1 MGKFYIYRIGNK
13 MDKVN
18 YKKMN
23 CAECLEGAGLDFAF
37 TMAYQPIFDIQRKI
51 VFANEA
57 LVRGVN
63 NESAFSI
70 LSKINDENRYRF
82 DQACRVRA
90 IELAARLK
98 MDSFLNINFLP
109 NAIYNPETCIR
120 TTLEAFNFSKD
131 KLIFEVTEGEKVQ
144 DHAHLLEIIK
154 EYKRQGIKTAID
166 DFGAGYSGLNLL
178 AEFQPDYIKIDMA
191 LVRGIDKDR
200 IRKSIIQGILYV
212 CREIQIQV
220 IAEGIETEDEFKTLR
235 DFGINLLQGYFFCKP
250 VFEGLGSYNFN
261 S

>member
-1 MGKFYIYRIGNK
+1 MNQ
-13 MDKVN
+13 KVN

-23 CAECLEGAGLDFAF
+23 CSECLDGAGLDFAF
-37 TMAYQPIFDIQRKI
+37 TMAYQPIFDIQNKT
-51 VFANEA
+51 VFAQEA

-63 NESAFSI
+63 NESAYSI
-70 LSKINDENRYRF
+70 LSKVNDENRYRF

-98 MDSFLNINFLP
+98 IDTFLSINFLP

-120 TTLEAFNFSKD
+120 TTMEASEKFNFHKD
-131 KLIFEVTEGEKVQ
+131 RIIFEVTEGEKVE
-144 DHAHLLEIIK
+144 DHAHLLSIIK

-200 IRKSIIQGILYV
+200 VRRSIIQGILYV
-212 CREIQIQV
+212 CREIEIKV
-220 IAEGIETEDEFKTLR
+220 IAEGIETEEEFKVLK
-235 DFGINLLQGYFFCKP
+235 DMGINYIQGYYFCKP
-250 VFEGLGSYNFN
+250 VFEGLGSYDFI
-261 S
+261 

>member
-1 MGKFYIYRIGNK
+1 
-13 MDKVN
+13 
-18 YKKMN
+18 
-23 CAECLEGAGLDFAF
+23 
-37 TMAYQPIFDIQRKI
+37 MAYQPIFDIQNKT
-51 VFANEA
+51 VFAQEA

-63 NESAFSI
+63 NESAYSI
-70 LSKINDENRYRF
+70 LSKVNDENRYRF

-98 MDSFLNINFLP
+98 IDTFLSINFLP

-120 TTLEAFNFSKD
+120 TTMEASEKFNFHKD
-131 KLIFEVTEGEKVQ
+131 RIIFEVTEGEKVE
-144 DHAHLLEIIK
+144 DHAHLLSIIK

-200 IRKSIIQGILYV
+200 VRRSIIQGILYV
-212 CREIQIQV
+212 CREIEIKV
-220 IAEGIETEDEFKTLR
+220 IAEGIETEEEFKVLK
-235 DFGINLLQGYFFCKP
+235 DMGINYIQGYYFCKP
-250 VFEGLGSYNFN
+250 VFEGLGSYDFI
-261 S
+261 

>member
-1 MGKFYIYRIGNK
+1 
-13 MDKVN
+13 
-18 YKKMN
+18 MN
-23 CAECLEGAGLDFAF
+23 CSECLDGAGLDFAF
-37 TMAYQPIFDIQRKI
+37 TMAYQPIFDIQSKK
-51 VFANEA
+51 VFAQEA

-63 NESAFSI
+63 NESAYSI
-70 LSKINDENRYRF
+70 LSKVNDENRYRF

-98 MDSFLNINFLP
+98 MDTFLSINFLP

-120 TTLEAFNFSKD
+120 TTMEASEKFNFHKD
-131 KLIFEVTEGEKVQ
+131 RLIFEVTEGEKVE
-144 DHAHLLEIIK
+144 DHAHLLSIIQ

-200 IRKSIIQGILYV
+200 VRRSIIQGILYV
-212 CREIQIQV
+212 CREIEIKV
-220 IAEGIETEDEFKTLR
+220 IAEGIETEDEFKVLK
-235 DFGINLLQGYFFCKP
+235 DMGINYIQGYYFCKP
-250 VFEGLGSYNFN
+250 VFEGLGSYDFI
-261 S
+261 

>member
-1 MGKFYIYRIGNK
+1 
-13 MDKVN
+13 
-18 YKKMN
+18 MN
-23 CAECLEGAGLDFAF
+23 CSECLDGAGLDFAF
-37 TMAYQPIFDIQRKI
+37 TMAYQPIFDIQSKK
-51 VFANEA
+51 VFAQEA

-63 NESAFSI
+63 NESAYSI
-70 LSKINDENRYRF
+70 LSKVNDENRYRF

-98 MDSFLNINFLP
+98 MDTFLSINFLP

-120 TTLEAFNFSKD
+120 TTMEASEKFNFHKD
-131 KLIFEVTEGEKVQ
+131 RLIFEVTEGEKVE
-144 DHAHLLEIIK
+144 DHAHLLSIIQ

-200 IRKSIIQGILYV
+200 VRRSIIQGILYV
-212 CREIQIQV
+212 CREIEIKV
-220 IAEGIETEDEFKTLR
+220 IAEGIETEDEFKVLK
-235 DFGINLLQGYFFCKP
+235 DMGIN
-250 VFEGLGSYNFN
+250 
-261 S
+261 

>member
-1 MGKFYIYRIGNK
+1 
-13 MDKVN
+13 
-18 YKKMN
+18 MN
-23 CAECLEGAGLDFAF
+23 CSECLDGAGLDFAF
-37 TMAYQPIFDIQRKI
+37 TMAYQPIFDIQNKT
-51 VFANEA
+51 VFAQEA

-63 NESAFSI
+63 NESAYSI
-70 LSKINDENRYRF
+70 LSKVNDENRYRF

-98 MDSFLNINFLP
+98 IDTFLSINFLP

-120 TTLEAFNFSKD
+120 TTMEASEKFNFHKD
-131 KLIFEVTEGEKVQ
+131 RIIFEVTEGEKVE
-144 DHAHLLEIIK
+144 DHAHLLSIIK

-200 IRKSIIQGILYV
+200 VRRSIIQGILYV
-212 CREIQIQV
+212 CREIEIKV
-220 IAEGIETEDEFKTLR
+220 IAEGIETEEEFKVLK
-235 DFGINLLQGYFFCKP
+235 DMGINYIQGYYFCKP
-250 VFEGLGSYNFN
+250 VFEGLGSYDFI
-261 S
+261 

>member
-1 MGKFYIYRIGNK
+1 MNQ
-13 MDKVN
+13 KVN
-18 YKKMN
+18 YKKKN
-23 CAECLEGAGLDFAF
+23 CSECLDGAGLDFAF
-37 TMAYQPIFDIQRKI
+37 TMAYQPIFDIQNKT
-51 VFANEA
+51 VFAQEA

-63 NESAFSI
+63 NESAYSI
-70 LSKINDENRYRF
+70 LSKVNDENRYRF

-98 MDSFLNINFLP
+98 IDTFLSINFLP

-120 TTLEAFNFSKD
+120 TTMEASEKFNFHKD
-131 KLIFEVTEGEKVQ
+131 RIIFEVTEGEKVE
-144 DHAHLLEIIK
+144 DHAHLLSIIK

-200 IRKSIIQGILYV
+200 VRRSIIQGILYV
-212 CREIQIQV
+212 CREIEIKV
-220 IAEGIETEDEFKTLR
+220 IAEGIETEEEFKVLK
-235 DFGINLLQGYFFCKP
+235 DMGINYIQGYYFCKP
-250 VFEGLGSYNFN
+250 VFEGLGSYDFI
-261 S
+261 